1 MAACI
6 RRLSALSIFTG
17 LIAAV
22 VSDVSVKAAPRRML
36 DSCTGWSEI
45 YDQCGGISC
54 KDGGTTCS
62 DTAYNCCPTETSCQR
77 QNQWYW
83 QCLPEPVSPT
93 VQAAPTGNTS
103 PQSGQYP
110 ATAYQSFVTQW
121 PSSECQ
127 VVTNNANYP
136 NGLQCQGVLPDP
148 ACCSGPNC
156 NVYQYWNA
164 SAVNT
169 AFATSSP
176 GVGLASPDGACY
188 QDYLLGCC
196 PPVQG

>member
-103 PQSGQYP
+103 PQSGM
-110 ATAYQSFVTQW
+110 
-121 PSSECQ
+121 
-127 VVTNNANYP
+127 
-136 NGLQCQGVLPDP
+136 
-148 ACCSGPNC
+148 
-156 NVYQYWNA
+156 
-164 SAVNT
+164 
-169 AFATSSP
+169 
-176 GVGLASPDGACY
+176 
-188 QDYLLGCC
+188 
-196 PPVQG
+196 